1 MKTRHILQETARS
14 IARNRTAFML
24 STSVQAV
31 CLTLLTVF
39 FIVTLNLNAVVRA
52 AGRKVEIHAFLA
64 EDANVQSLI
73 ARVDLI
79 DGVQST
85 RFVSKGE
92 ALEELRADLGQD
104 ASVINALDENP
115 LPASIRIV
123 LGSGFAAF
131 DRLEEIEH
139 KVSLLPGVTEVWSGR
154 ESLEKLDRILRAAI
168 ALGIGILIIVAV
180 SITFIAFQTAETSIM
195 SRRREIDIM
204 ELVGATRSAV
214 QAPFLLE
221 GTFQGLLGG
230 IAAFLVAL
238 VLDLAA
244 KALLPAP
251 VFPVLPVLAF
261 ALILGGVLGLL
272 GSSIAFGR
280 TRK

>member
-1 MKTRHILQETARS
+1 MKTRYVLQETGRG
-14 IARNRTAFML
+14 IARNRTAFLL
-24 STSVQAV
+24 STAVQAV

-39 FIVTLNLNAVVRA
+39 FIVTINLNAVVRA
-52 AGRKVEIHAFLA
+52 AGRKVEIYAFLA
-64 EDANVQSLI
+64 DDANVQSLI

-79 DGVQST
+79 DGVQNS

-104 ASVINALDENP
+104 ASVVDALDDNP

-123 LGSGFAAF
+123 LGSGFGAF
-131 DRLEEIEH
+131 ERLEEIEH
-139 KVSLLPGVTEVWSGR
+139 KVALLPGVTEVWSGR

-168 ALGIGILIIVAV
+168 ALGIGILVIVAV
-180 SITFIAFQTAETSIM
+180 SITFIAFQAAETSIM

-204 ELVGATRSAV
+204 ELVGATRSAI

-221 GTFQGLLGG
+221 GIVQGLLGG
-230 IAAFLVAL
+230 TVAFLIVL
-238 VLDLAA
+238 VLVLVART
-244 KALLPAP
+244 LLPAP

-280 TRK
+280 TSK